1 MRHVTDIRRFV
12 AGLVVTMLLAC
23 AAVVL
28 TPAVQA
34 QAAGTSYY
42 VDCSAAANGTGT
54 SGSPWNSLAGPNA
67 KTFAPGDQLLLKR
80 GTTCNGTLHPL
91 GSGSAADGSIS
102 IDAYGTGAL
111 PIIAAGGATDAIYL
125 HNQEYWEI
133 SNLEITNTGAV
144 KGANARRGVYV
155 VLENYGTGNH
165 YKVSNL
171 NIHDVNGNNS
181 KEVDG
186 SAGILFAVLGTTT
199 PSAFDDVV
207 IDGNTVAN
215 IARSGINM
223 SSTWLCRPSIGCN
236 NPAWTPWTGVVVRN
250 NTVHDTDG
258 DGIVVQMSKDALI
271 EHNVV
276 YNAAKAPN
284 AANAG
289 IWAWDS
295 DGTVIQYNE
304 AYGTKKLTGNP
315 DGQGFDV
322 DYGQDGTVVQ
332 YNYSHDNEG
341 GFLLFCGCG
350 GGSRLSSNAVVRYNV
365 SEDDRLRVVNMLG
378 SQDSQFYNNTIYIP
392 SGSTANVFEVDG
404 AWNDLTLAN
413 NLIYNLGS
421 GGYVYTSGQPASNFS
436 WRNNLFYGNHPS
448 SEPTGN
454 GNITGDP
461 LLTSPGSGGTGI
473 NSVAGYQISSSS
485 SPAIGAGVVMPDNGG
500 KDYWGSTVPSVCAP
514 DIGADQF
521 SSPSDATCLANEN
534 LGFEKGTLT
543 AWSAWNSAS
552 VVNSGAHGG
561 TYAVRVGPSPAS
573 VENYVPV
580 APRTTY
586 RVSGWVKSDVAGE
599 VMNVGVKNTGGLE
612 TVASASGTAWTFVSA
627 DFTTGAAN
635 GTVRLYCYK
644 SSGSGNGYCDDL
656 AVTPVKNHV
665 INGNFESGHTV
676 PWRNGDFSL
685 TGTSSNGTAA
695 GLTNASLSGGTLWQ
709 LIYTLKPSTT
719 YRLSGAIRSQT
730 AGTATAL
737 EAKLYNGSAVT
748 SASTTSS
755 TYSKQS
761 TTFTTGAG
769 VTTARVYCHLVSG
782 SGDGYCDEVT
792 LTEQ

>member
-1 MRHVTDIRRFV
+1 MRHVREIPSFV
-12 AGLVVTMLLAC
+12 IGAVVTMLIAC

-28 TPAVQA
+28 TPATPA
-34 QAAGTSYY
+34 HAAGSTYY
-42 VDCSAAANGTGT
+42 VDCSAASNGTG
-54 SGSPWNSLAGPNA
+54 SSSSPWNSLAGPNA
-67 KTFAPGDQLLLKR
+67 TTFAPGDQLLFKR
-80 GTTCNGTLHPL
+80 GTTCTGLLHPL
-91 GSGSAADGSIS
+91 GSGSASGGSITMS
-102 IDAYGTGAL
+102 AYGTGAL
-111 PIIAAGGATDAIYL
+111 PVIAGGGGTDAIYL

-133 SNLEITNTGAV
+133 SDLEVTNTGVV

-155 VLENYGTGNH
+155 VLENYGTGDH
-165 YKVSNL
+165 YKISNL
-171 NIHDVNGNNS
+171 NIHDVNGNQS

-199 PSAFDDVV
+199 PSAFNDVD

-215 IARSGINM
+215 VARSGINM

-236 NPAWTPWTGVVVRN
+236 TPAWTPWTNVVVHN

-258 DGIVVQMSKDALI
+258 DGIVVQMSQDALI

-304 AYGTKKLTGNP
+304 AYGTQKNTGNP

-332 YNYSHDNEG
+332 YNYSHDNAG
-341 GFLLFCGCG
+341 GFILFCGCG
-350 GGSRLSSNAVVRYNV
+350 GGSHLASNAAVRYNV
-365 SEDDRLRVVNMLG
+365 SENDRLRVITMDG
-378 SQDSQFYNNTIYIP
+378 SQDSALYNNTIYIP
-392 SGSTANVFEVDG
+392 SGSTANVLEVTG

-413 NLIYNLGS
+413 NIIYNLGS
-421 GGYVYTSGQPASNFS
+421 GGYVYTAGQPASNFA
-436 WRNNLFYGNHPS
+436 WRNNLFYGNHPA
-448 SEPTGN
+448 SEPSDPGK
-454 GNITGDP
+454 ITADP
-461 LLTSPGSGGTGI
+461 QLASPGSGGTGI
-473 NSVAGYQISSSS
+473 GSVAGYQLTAS
-485 SPAIGAGVVMPDNGG
+485 SPAIGAGVVVPNNGG
-500 KDYWGSTVPSVCAP
+500 KDYWGSTVPSTCAP

-521 SSPSDATCLANEN
+521 SSPSDSTCLANEN
-534 LGFEKGTLT
+534 LGFETGTT
-543 AWSAWNSAS
+543 SAWSKWNNAS
-552 VVNSGAHGG
+552 VTNTTSHSG
-561 TYAVRVGPSPAS
+561 TYAAKITSSPAS
-573 VENYVPV
+573 LEQSVPV

-612 TVASASGTAWTFVSA
+612 TTASASGTAWTYVSA
-627 DFTTGAAN
+627 DFTTGATN
-635 GTVRLYCYK
+635 STVRLYCYK
-644 SSGSGNGYCDDL
+644 SSGTGSGYCDDM
-656 AVTPVKNHV
+656 AVTPVKNYA

-685 TGTSSNGTAA
+685 TSTAA
-695 GLTNASLSGGTLWQ
+695 NGNAAALTNASLSSGSLFQIVTGLT
-709 LIYTLKPSTT
+709 PNTT
-719 YRLSGAIRSQT
+719 YRLTGSLASQT
-730 AGTATAL
+730 AGTTTAL
-737 EAKLYNGSAVT
+737 EAKLYNGTAVT

-769 VTTARVYCHLVSG
+769 VTSARIYCHLVSG
-782 SGDGYCDEVT
+782 TGDGYCDEVT
-792 LTEQ
+792 LTQQ